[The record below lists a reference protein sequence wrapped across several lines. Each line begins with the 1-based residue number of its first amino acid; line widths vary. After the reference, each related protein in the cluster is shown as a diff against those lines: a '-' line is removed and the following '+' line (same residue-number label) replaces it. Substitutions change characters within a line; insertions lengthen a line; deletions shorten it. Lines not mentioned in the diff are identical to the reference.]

1 MHSFSFIPP
10 SRSLDLLSCHSIPVQ
25 RRRKAGSAVGRFVV
39 VLLGVLAL
47 SLVHADPPPL
57 APQPQPTFT
66 EVAPGAWKLDWN
78 GVAGRTY
85 FIQTST
91 DLVTWHYQ
99 PVMAFGDGVWTT
111 TLGSSSPKYFVR
123 LFYCDDPSVQSLE
136 QAMNADFDNDGVSN
150 IDEITTL
157 GTNPFLFSTN
167 GSGVSD
173 GLQDWDGD
181 GISNADEVALGLD
194 PGVSNTGGS
203 TGSATVEYAYDDTN
217 RLIGITSP
225 VSTKTYQLDAEGNI
239 EGQ

>member
-1 MHSFSFIPP
+1 MYSFSFIPP
-10 SRSLDLLSCHSIPVQ
+10 SRSLDLLGCHSIPIQ
-25 RRRKAGSAVGRFVV
+25 RRRKTGPAIRRSAVL
-39 VLLGVLAL
+39 LLGIFAL
-47 SLVHADPPPL
+47 PLVHADPPPL
-57 APQPQPTFT
+57 PPQPQPTFT
-66 EVAPGAWKLDWN
+66 EVAQGAWKLDWN

-150 IDEITTL
+150 IDEITIL

-173 GLQDWDGD
+173 GLQDWDND

-194 PGVSNTGGS
+194 PGTANTGGS
-203 TGSATVEYAYDDTN
+203 TGSATVQYAYDDTN

>member
-1 MHSFSFIPP
+1 MHSISIIP
-10 SRSLDLLSCHSIPVQ
+10 LSHQFALFGCHSIPIL
-25 RRRKAGSAVGRFVV
+25 RRLQTR
-39 VLLGVLAL
+39 GVIRTSLAL
-47 SLVHADPPPL
+47 LLVALSPPLVHADPEPM
-57 APQPQPTFT
+57 APQTQPSFT
-66 EVAPGAWKLDWN
+66 EVAIGAWKLDWN

-91 DLVTWHYQ
+91 DLVTWHFQ
-99 PVMAFGDGVWTT
+99 PVMAFGEDLWST

-150 IDEITTL
+150 IDEITIL

-167 GSGVSD
+167 GSGISD
-173 GLQDWDGD
+173 GLQDWDND

-194 PGVSNTGGS
+194 PGTANTGGS
-203 TGSATVEYAYDDTN
+203 TGSATVEYSYDDTN
-217 RLIGITSP
+217 RLIGVTSP
-225 VSTKTYQLDAEGNI
+225 VTSKIYQLDAEGNI